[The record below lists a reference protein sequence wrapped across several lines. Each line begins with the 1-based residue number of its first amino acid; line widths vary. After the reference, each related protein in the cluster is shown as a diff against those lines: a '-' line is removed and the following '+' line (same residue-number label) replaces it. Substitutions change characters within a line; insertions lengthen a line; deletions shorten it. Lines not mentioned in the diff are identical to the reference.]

1 MYCGPRDSN
10 PSTAGSL
17 VDCLLGLL
25 TERIGVETSL
35 DGTLESVRYV
45 AHTFFVCRVGTRADA
60 RPQPFQ

>member
-1 MYCGPRDSN
+1 MR
-10 PSTAGSL
+10 L
-17 VDCLLGLL
+17 VDCLLKLV